1 MRLRPIQRSPML
13 AKPMIVTTMKS
24 QLFAERDLVAD
35 SCEEARFYQPARN
48 GVCRLSLASFS
59 VSVTSGKTSCYWLI
73 DYARYLHIGC

>member
-13 AKPMIVTTMKS
+13 AKSMVVKS
-24 QLFAERDLVAD
+24 QIFAERDLVGD
-35 SCEEARFYQPARN
+35 SCEGFYQPDVN

-59 VSVTSGKTSCYWLI
+59 ISVTSGKTSCYWLI